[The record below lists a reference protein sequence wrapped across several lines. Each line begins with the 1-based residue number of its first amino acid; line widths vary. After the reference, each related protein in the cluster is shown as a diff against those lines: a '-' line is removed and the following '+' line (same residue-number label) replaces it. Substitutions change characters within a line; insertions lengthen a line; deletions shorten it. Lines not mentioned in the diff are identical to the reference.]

1 MVDPVR
7 FAARGF
13 GPGLPPEGAG
23 VSAILSNV
31 LQLEGWPESGSRIAL
46 NRLEITRPSARQ
58 LHITWEASGGKCA
71 LVLNSGVGAGETNAK
86 PETTALQGG
95 RAKDALCAVADGDTP
110 SSVFAEVLGRLPG
123 AAKSSTDHSTRNWVA
138 GIVFVL
144 VVLPLM
150 LLFALFAFR
159 SEMLDWVVAKIP
171 VEQEIKL
178 ADKLWQVQGGPLPKL
193 EGTAANLAVEQ
204 IGARLVAAA
213 PTPYRYRFFVGKDD
227 SVNAF
232 AMPAGYIVVNVGL
245 IKQAKSA
252 EELAGVLAHEIA
264 HVEQRHA
271 VRGIVQSLGFAALW
285 LTLTGDIG
293 TSVAGEG
300 VRQLAGLHFSREQ
313 ETAADDG
320 GFARLRAAGISP
332 HGMVSFFSTL
342 QQKGGAIPE
351 SMTLLSS
358 HPSSAERSERLQ
370 KMLQGLPLVAPLEVD
385 WKAVQQSY

>member
-1 MVDPVR
+1 MADPVR

-31 LQLEGWPESGSRIAL
+31 LQLESWPESGSRIAL
-46 NRLEITRPSARQ
+46 NKLEIRRPSVTQ
-58 LHITWEASGGKCA
+58 LQLTWETNGGRCA
-71 LVLNSGVGAGETNAK
+71 LVVNSGVGAGET
-86 PETTALQGG
+86 
-95 RAKDALCAVADGDTP
+95 P
-110 SSVFAEVLGRLPG
+110 SSDFAEVLERLPS
-123 AAKSSTDHSTRNWVA
+123 AAKSSTDHTTRIWVA

-150 LLFALFAFR
+150 LLLALFAFR

-178 ADKLWQVQGGPLPKL
+178 ADKLWQVQGGPLPKI

-232 AMPAGYIVVNVGL
+232 AMPAGYIVVNAGL

-271 VRGIVQSLGFAALW
+271 VRGIVQSLGFTALW

-293 TSVAGEG
+293 TSVAGVG

-342 QQKGGAIPE
+342 QQKGDAIPE

-370 KMLQGLPLVAPLEVD
+370 KMLQGLPPVAPLEID